1 MPPTCRNASVLG
13 ISVALFSAPH
23 DSWRAPGVPQ
33 FAVADLFRFPTILM
47 QRREFLKHSA
57 ALAALPL
64 LRLDPRSAPLH
75 VNGDRLNGWLAG
87 FDRIGRTGGGINRVA
102 YSDADL
108 AGRAYVLEIFQQAG
122 LAPRIDAA
130 GNIHGRIPGSDPS
143 LKSIM
148 IGSHVDSVTDG
159 GNFDGPVG
167 SFSAL
172 EVARSIR
179 DNNVR
184 LRHPLD
190 VVVWQNEEGGTIGSK
205 LAIGALTVADLD
217 KVARSG
223 RTIREGIGRVGGDV
237 AKLGT
242 AVLVRGDIA
251 YYLELHIEQGGLLE
265 QAGVQIGVV
274 EGIVGLR
281 WFEITIAG
289 FANHAGTTPMDQR
302 HDAMLAAAKFTVAVN
317 EAVRSEPGRQV
328 ATVGRVVVSPNTTNV
343 IPAQVVLTVDLRDL
357 DAAKLS
363 HFTERFERLG
373 NEIGAATGTTFTF
386 KRLVDSEPALSDA
399 RVMKWIDA
407 SATALGLTRQR
418 MPSGAG
424 HDAQEIARVA
434 PIGMIFVPSIG
445 GISHSPRELTRAR
458 DVANGADVLLNAV
471 IAADR

>member
-1 MPPTCRNASVLG
+1 
-13 ISVALFSAPH
+13 
-23 DSWRAPGVPQ
+23 
-33 FAVADLFRFPTILM
+33 M
-47 QRREFLKHSA
+47 QRREFLKRST

-64 LRLDPRSAPLH
+64 LRLDRIGAPLH

-87 FDRIGRTGGGINRVA
+87 FDRIGRTTGGINRVG

-108 AGRAYVLEIFQQAG
+108 AGRTYVLDVFRQAG
-122 LAPRIDAA
+122 LVPRIDAA
-130 GNIHGRIPGSDPS
+130 GNIHGRIDGSDRS
-143 LKSIM
+143 LKAIM

-159 GNFDGPVG
+159 GNYDGPVG

-172 EVARSIR
+172 EVASALR
-179 DNNVR
+179 DHKLR

-190 VVVWQNEEGGTIGSK
+190 VVIWQNEEGGTIGSK
-205 LAIGALTVADLD
+205 LAIGALTNADLD

-223 RTIREGIGRVGGDV
+223 KTIREGIGLVGGDV
-237 AKLGT
+237 TKLQS
-242 AVLVRGDIA
+242 AVLQRGDLA
-251 YYLELHIEQGGLLE
+251 CYMELHIEQGGLLE

-281 WFEITIAG
+281 WFEVTITG
-289 FANHAGTTPMDQR
+289 FANHAGTTPMDKR
-302 HDAMLAAAKFTVAVN
+302 HDAMLAAARFTVAVN
-317 EAVRSEPGRQV
+317 DAVRSEPGRQV

-343 IPAQVVLTVDLRDL
+343 IPSQVVLTVDLRDL
-357 DAAKLS
+357 NIAKLV

-373 NEIGAATGTTFTF
+373 KEIGAATGTTFTF
-386 KRLVDSEPALSDA
+386 KRLVDSEPALSNA
-399 RVMKWIDA
+399 QVMGWIDA
-407 SATALGLTRQR
+407 SAVALGLTRQR

-445 GISHSPRELTRAR
+445 GISHSPKELTRAR

>member
-1 MPPTCRNASVLG
+1 
-13 ISVALFSAPH
+13 
-23 DSWRAPGVPQ
+23 
-33 FAVADLFRFPTILM
+33 M
-47 QRREFLKHSA
+47 QRREFIKQST

-64 LRLDPRSAPLH
+64 LRLNRTGAPLH

-87 FDRIGRTGGGINRVA
+87 FDRIGRATGGINRVA

-108 AGRAYVLEIFQQAG
+108 AGRAYVLDVFRQAG

-130 GNIHGRIPGSDPS
+130 GNIHGRIGGSDPS
-143 LKSIM
+143 LKPIM
-148 IGSHVDSVTDG
+148 IGSHIDSVTDG
-159 GNFDGPVG
+159 GNYDGPVG

-172 EVARSIR
+172 EVARSLR

-190 VVVWQNEEGGTIGSK
+190 VVIWQNEEGGTIGSK
-205 LAIGALTVADLD
+205 LAIGALTDADLD
-217 KVARSG
+217 RVARSG
-223 RTIREGIGRVGGDV
+223 KTIREGIGLVGGDV
-237 AKLGT
+237 TKLES
-242 AVLVRGDIA
+242 AVLKSGDVA
-251 YYLELHIEQGGLLE
+251 CYMELHIEQGGLLK

-289 FANHAGTTPMDQR
+289 VANHAGTTPMDQR

-317 EAVRSEPGRQV
+317 DAVRSEPGRQV

-357 DAAKLS
+357 DNAKLV

-373 NEIGAATGTTFTF
+373 QEIGAATGTSFTF
-386 KRLVDSEPALSDA
+386 RRLVDSEPALSNA
-399 RVMKWIDA
+399 QVMGWIDA
-407 SATALGLTRQR
+407 SAVALGLTRQR

-445 GISHSPRELTRAR
+445 GISHSPRELTRAG